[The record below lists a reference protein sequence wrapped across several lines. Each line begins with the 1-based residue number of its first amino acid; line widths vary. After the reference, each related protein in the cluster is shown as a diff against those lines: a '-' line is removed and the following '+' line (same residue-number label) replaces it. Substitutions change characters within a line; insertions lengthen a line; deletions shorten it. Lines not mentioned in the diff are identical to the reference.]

1 MSALCGQDHQNQIS
15 NQQQPDL
22 LQTAMTSAR
31 IQEDLPSTP
40 DETINFTW
48 SSEELLA
55 SNVVTTENQQPPT
68 DTDQQLS
75 ELFSDLDAAILQWIG
90 ESMPVEDQA
99 VEQAPTSIAQ
109 VEQERMQEMLD
120 PSFADSH
127 YVNKIDMVETV
138 KIGQM
143 VTLNVSPT
151 PLEDQD
157 VLVAIYHSHPDFVQH
172 TISGITRDKVKKN
185 IAPNDTPFFINH
197 LNVVYRDILIP
208 DMNMWLKGA
217 VVTLTGQKQISIQFN
232 LTSTD
237 QDNQGHLKDG
247 REWHLL
253 ILPLSKSCG
262 QVLRDTKEGDGTVL
276 TTEDI
281 VPYSFLR
288 IQVKTESRKNS
299 SLSKDNRKTEID
311 WPVRQKM
318 KRKRLE
324 AEYVQMKKRKLAQLS
339 DTGLEQ
345 KVLKMKRAGL

>member
-1 MSALCGQDHQNQIS
+1 MSALQSSCGQDHQNQIS
-15 NQQQPDL
+15 NQQQPANDL
-22 LQTAMTSAR
+22 LQTAMISAR
-31 IQEDLPSTP
+31 IQE
-40 DETINFTW
+40 TW
-48 SSEELLA
+48 SFEELLA
-55 SNVVTTENQQPPT
+55 SNTAQNQETNP
-68 DTDQQLS
+68 DQQLS
-75 ELFSDLDAAILQWIG
+75 ELFSDLDAAILECNR
-90 ESMPVEDQA
+90 ESMMPVED
-99 VEQAPTSIAQ
+99 PTQQEAIAQ
-109 VEQERMQEMLD
+109 VVEMLD
-120 PSFADSH
+120 PSFADST
-127 YVNKIDMVETV
+127 YVNKIDTVDTV

-172 TISGITRDKVKKN
+172 TISGITKDKVKKN
-185 IAPNDTPFFINH
+185 IAPNDTPFFIKH

-217 VVTLTGQKQISIQFN
+217 VVTLAAQKQISIQFN

-262 QVLRDTKEGDGTVL
+262 QVLRETKEGDGTVL
-276 TTEDI
+276 AMEDI

-324 AEYVQMKKRKLAQLS
+324 AEYVQLKKRKLAQLS